1 MSNKK
6 VIWICLAILIGGIL
20 VTTLI
25 FFTEPEAQSEGAT
38 IETAILV
45 DVVTTEKGTYAPTIV
60 ATGTV
65 QPVEDVILSPLVP
78 GQIVRRDP
86 AFIPGGFVQK
96 GEVLLQID
104 PSDYR
109 NTLELRKSEL
119 LQSETA
125 LATEMGRQQIAEK
138 DLELINND
146 SLFGD
151 NPLSDNETQLVLRQP
166 QLNAVKANIEAAR
179 ASMNQAQL
187 NLDRTTIRA
196 PFDAHILSQNVTV
209 GSQVSQGDDLGRI
222 VGTDSYRVLATVP
235 VSRLQWLKF
244 PESEKEKG
252 SMVRI
257 ENPSAWPSGAHREG
271 YLDRQIGALDNQT
284 RLARVLVRVDDPL
297 ATSDELQGAPKL
309 MIGTFVEVNIQADSI
324 PNVVR
329 LDRDLV
335 RSNQTAWVMKDNLL
349 EIRELDIIL
358 TDNQHAYIKSGL
370 EDGDKI
376 VSTNLSTVTN
386 GVELR
391 TRSEE
396 TSDNEDDQNREDE
409 G

>member
-1 MSNKK
+1 MNNKK
-6 VIWICLAILIGGIL
+6 ILYICLAILVGGVL

-45 DVVTTEKGTYAPTIV
+45 DVVDAKKGTFAPTIV

-65 QPVEDVILSPLVP
+65 QPVEDVILSPLVS
-78 GQIVRRDP
+78 GQIIRRDA
-86 AFIPGGFVQK
+86 AFTPGGFVKK

-125 LATEMGRQQIAEK
+125 LATEMGRQQIAEQ
-138 DLELINND
+138 DLQLINND

-187 NLDRTTIRA
+187 NLERTTIRA

-209 GSQVSQGDDLGRI
+209 GSQVAQGDNLGRI
-222 VGTDSYRVLATVP
+222 VGTDSYWVTATVP
-235 VSRLQWLKF
+235 ISRLQWLKF
-244 PESEKEKG
+244 PESNDEKG
-252 SMVRI
+252 SIVHI
-257 ENPSAWPSGAHREG
+257 ENSSAWPTGAQRVG

-284 RLARVLVRVDDPL
+284 RLARVLVRVEDPL
-297 ATSDELQGAPKL
+297 ATTEELEGAPKL

-324 PNVVR
+324 PDVVR

-335 RSNQTAWVMKDNLL
+335 RTNQTAWVMQDNLL
-349 EIRELDIIL
+349 QIRELDIVL
-358 TDNQHAYIKSGL
+358 TDNQYAYVQSGL
-370 EDGDKI
+370 EDGDKV

-386 GVELR
+386 GIELR
-391 TRSEE
+391 TRSNGASEAE
-396 TSDNEDDQNREDE
+396 ND
-409 G
+409 

>member
-6 VIWICLAILIGGIL
+6 VIWICLAIIVGGIL

-25 FFTEPEAQSEGAT
+25 FSTEPEAESEGAT

-45 DVVTTEKGTYAPTIV
+45 DVVTMEKGTYAPIIS

-65 QPVEDVILSPLVP
+65 QPVEDVTLSPLVP

-86 AFIPGGFVQK
+86 AFTPGGFVKK

-125 LATEMGRQQIAEK
+125 LATEMGRQQIAEQ
-138 DLELINND
+138 DLQLINND

-151 NPLSDNETQLVLRQP
+151 NPLSDNETQLVLRKP

-179 ASMNQAQL
+179 ASRNQAQL
-187 NLDRTTIRA
+187 NLERTTIRA

-209 GSQVSQGDDLGRI
+209 GSQVTQGDDLGRI
-222 VGTDSYRVLATVP
+222 VGTDSYWVTATVP

-244 PESEKEKG
+244 PESEDEKG
-252 SMVRI
+252 SVVHI
-257 ENPSAWPSGAHREG
+257 ENSSAWPSGAQREG
-271 YLDRQIGALDNQT
+271 ALDRQIGALDNQT
-284 RLARVLVRVDDPL
+284 RLARVLVRVNDPL
-297 ATSDELQGAPKL
+297 ATSKELEGAPKL

-358 TDNQHAYIKSGL
+358 TDNEYAYVKSGL
-370 EDGDKI
+370 QDGEN
-376 VSTNLSTVTN
+376 VVTTNLSTVTN

-391 TRSEE
+391 TRSEG
-396 TSDNEDDQNREDE
+396 TTDNEND
-409 G
+409 

>member
-252 SMVRI
+252 SMVHI

-370 EDGDKI
+370 EDGDKV

>member
-6 VIWICLAILIGGIL
+6 ILYICLAILVGGVL

-25 FFTEPEAQSEGAT
+25 FSTEPEAQSEGAT

-45 DVVTTEKGTYAPTIV
+45 DVIDAEKGTFAPTIV

-65 QPVEDVILSPLVP
+65 QPVEDVILSPLVS
-78 GQIVRRDP
+78 GQIIRRDA
-86 AFIPGGFVQK
+86 AFTPGGFVKK

-125 LATEMGRQQIAEK
+125 LATEMGRQQIAEQ
-138 DLELINND
+138 DLQLINND

-166 QLNAVKANIEAAR
+166 QLNAVKATIEAAR

-187 NLDRTTIRA
+187 NLERTTIRA

-209 GSQVSQGDDLGRI
+209 GSQVTQGDNLGRI
-222 VGTDSYRVLATVP
+222 VGTDSYWVTATVP
-235 VSRLQWLKF
+235 ISRLQWLKF
-244 PESEKEKG
+244 PESNDEKG
-252 SMVRI
+252 SIVHI
-257 ENPSAWPSGAHREG
+257 ENSSAWPTGEQREG

-284 RLARVLVRVDDPL
+284 RLARVLVRVEDPL
-297 ATSDELQGAPKL
+297 ATTEELEGAPKL

-324 PNVVR
+324 PDVVR

-335 RSNQTAWVMKDNLL
+335 RTDQTAWVMKDNLL
-349 EIRELDIIL
+349 EIRDLDIIL
-358 TDNQHAYIKSGL
+358 TDNQYAYIQSGL
-370 EDGDKI
+370 EDGDK
-376 VSTNLSTVTN
+376 VVTTNLSTVTN
-386 GVELR
+386 GIELR
-391 TRSEE
+391 TRSVGASEE
-396 TSDNEDDQNREDE
+396 END
-409 G
+409 

>member
-6 VIWICLAILIGGIL
+6 VIWICLAIIVGGIL

-25 FFTEPEAQSEGAT
+25 FSTEPEAESEGAT

-45 DVVTTEKGTYAPTIV
+45 DVVTMEKGTYAPIIS

-65 QPVEDVILSPLVP
+65 QPVEDVTLSPLVP

-86 AFIPGGFVQK
+86 AFTPGGFVKK

-125 LATEMGRQQIAEK
+125 LATEMGRQQIAEQ
-138 DLELINND
+138 DLQLINND

-151 NPLSDNETQLVLRQP
+151 NPLSDNETQLVLRKP

-179 ASMNQAQL
+179 ASRNQAQL
-187 NLDRTTIRA
+187 NLERTTIRA

-209 GSQVSQGDDLGRI
+209 GSQVTQGDDLGRI
-222 VGTDSYRVLATVP
+222 VGTDSYWVTATVP

-244 PESEKEKG
+244 PESEDEKG
-252 SMVRI
+252 SVVHI
-257 ENPSAWPSGAHREG
+257 ENSSAWPSGAQREG
-271 YLDRQIGALDNQT
+271 ALDRQIGALDNQT
-284 RLARVLVRVDDPL
+284 RLARVLVRVNDPL
-297 ATSDELQGAPKL
+297 ATSKELEGAPKL

-358 TDNQHAYIKSGL
+358 TDNEYAYVKSGL
-370 EDGDKI
+370 QDGEN
-376 VSTNLSTVTN
+376 VVTTNLSTVTN

-396 TSDNEDDQNREDE
+396 ITDNEND
-409 G
+409 